1 MNALAWT
8 SAVLVSALSMA
19 GCASPT
25 KSSNVN
31 GGSVGLVTIEINGQ
45 TNNFSFSPNPADAGG
60 KAVVFKNNTSVS
72 HRVILN
78 NNDPL
83 TDTGDIAPGATS
95 RSVTM
100 PSGGTNYHCSV
111 HDRMG
116 GAIMPQ
122 SGGTPPACEGVYC
135 Y

>member
-1 MNALAWT
+1 MNN
-8 SAVLVSALSMA
+8 SAIP
-19 GCASPT
+19 G
-25 KSSNVN
+25 SSNI
-31 GGSVGLVTIEINGQ
+31 LIAINGSA
-45 TNNFSFSPNPADAGG
+45 NNFSFSPNPADAGG
-60 KAVVFKNNTSVS
+60 KAVAFKNNTSES

-100 PSGGTNYHCSV
+100 PSGGSNYHCSV

-122 SGGTPPACEGVYC
+122 SGGNPPACEGVYC